1 MKKKVT
7 EKSMVLKARVFWK
20 ITKSGQ
26 TDQKKKKIED
36 TNYELPDTKI

>member
-1 MKKKVT
+1 MKKKIT

-26 TDQKKKKIED
+26 TDQKKKD
-36 TNYELPDTKI
+36 RRYQLSVTRY